1 MLSEEKKAIEFI
13 KFYQQHCLKKEKE
26 NMKQYE
32 TVNDEEFVS
41 KNLDT
46 VLNLI
51 TKLQKHLN
59 FYEKNES
66 YKERIIELKEEITK
80 LQKENELAKEQLKKQ
95 CEIADERNNLLVKVN
110 RLESQ
115 IDLMAE
121 YIANRDNDEDIC
133 KYQVAEWC
141 EDEED
146 GVLIEVCRKCIK
158 QYFERKVEEC

>member
-1 MLSEEKKAIEFI
+1 MTNEQREAIELAKEFTKMDFSNPMGWTGYYDAELEELSQAI
-13 KFYQQHCLKKEKE
+13 ETVLSMLKEKDKEIEKLKKE
-26 NMKQYE
+26 
-32 TVNDEEFVS
+32 ND
-41 KNLDT
+41 
-46 VLNLI
+46 
-51 TKLQKHLN
+51 
-59 FYEKNES
+59 
-66 YKERIIELKEEITK
+66 
-80 LQKENELAKEQLKKQ
+80 LAKEQLKKQ

-158 QYFERKVEEC
+158 QYFERKVEE